1 MTPEQEYQARL
12 LARAVLEQDR
22 VVLGVNPSLDRS
34 TRGSAEVS
42 IRLEGMVST
51 ITEHIFLNHSALAT
65 MVSEKVKQAASTISI
80 EAEVEKAVA
89 VELSK
94 LQHTIESMIRIEIKR
109 AVDNAVYASL
119 GGFPNAIARAAS
131 EKVWSAVNKVLDKI
145 EEQ

>member
-12 LARAVLEQDR
+12 LARAVLAEDH
-22 VVLGVNPSLDRS
+22 VGLGVTLNLDHS
-34 TRGSAEVS
+34 TQARAEVS

-51 ITEHIFLNHSALAT
+51 IIEHIFLNHAALAT
-65 MVSEKVKQAASTISI
+65 MVSDKVKQAASTISI
-80 EAEVEKAVA
+80 ETEVEKAVA

-94 LQHTIESMIRIEIKR
+94 LQHTIEVMIRAEIQR
-109 AVDNAVYASL
+109 AVANAVYASL